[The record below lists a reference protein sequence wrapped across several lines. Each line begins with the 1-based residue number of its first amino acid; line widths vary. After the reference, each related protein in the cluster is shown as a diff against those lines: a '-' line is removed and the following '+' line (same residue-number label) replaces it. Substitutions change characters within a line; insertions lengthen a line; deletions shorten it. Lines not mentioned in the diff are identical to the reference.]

1 MRPHTIPEVAA
12 TVHGELLGPR
22 ASGDL
27 RVRGVAIDS
36 RTVQSDDLFV
46 AIAGEHTD
54 GHRHVH
60 EAFSRGASAALVSSA
75 PMPEWSGPVV
85 RVSDTVTGL
94 SALAAAE
101 RRHMD
106 AVVIGVTGSTGKT
119 CTKDFIA
126 AVLGPRFRTA
136 ANPASFNN
144 EVGLPFTLLSAP
156 DDVQAVVC
164 EMGAR
169 GAGHIRWLCD
179 IARPRIGVLTNVGVA
194 HMELFGS
201 RDAIAAAK
209 AELVEALPDDGLA
222 VLNGDDAVVGG
233 FASRTRAR
241 VLTYGRAAGADVR
254 AANVSLDGRA
264 SARFDLITPEKTAR
278 VELAVAGEHMVANAL
293 AAATVGWALGVDADA
308 AAAALRD
315 ARVSAGRMELFDRAD
330 GVTVLDD
337 AYNANPTSVAAAL
350 EAARSVAGDRRWVA
364 VLGEMAELGPIAQ
377 QEHERVGE
385 LLAADGAGVLVA
397 VGPWGSVIAAAAERG
412 GMVPDHIVVSA
423 DVEEAARI
431 VPTLIRAD
439 DVVLVKASRAVGL
452 ERVVRALLGRSAT
465 NGGPDVVVEESS

>member
-36 RTVQSDDLFV
+36 RTVQPDDLFV

-179 IARPRIGVLTNVGVA
+179 IARPRIGVLTNVVGAQTRTTV
-194 HMELFGS
+194 HVMEEPLSG
-201 RDAIAAAK
+201 
-209 AELVEALPDDGLA
+209 
-222 VLNGDDAVVGG
+222 
-233 FASRTRAR
+233 
-241 VLTYGRAAGADVR
+241 
-254 AANVSLDGRA
+254 
-264 SARFDLITPEKTAR
+264 
-278 VELAVAGEHMVANAL
+278 
-293 AAATVGWALGVDADA
+293 
-308 AAAALRD
+308 
-315 ARVSAGRMELFDRAD
+315 
-330 GVTVLDD
+330 
-337 AYNANPTSVAAAL
+337 
-350 EAARSVAGDRRWVA
+350 
-364 VLGEMAELGPIAQ
+364 
-377 QEHERVGE
+377 GE
-385 LLAADGAGVLVA
+385 LLMLSTDGVHGVLD
-397 VGPWGSVIAAAAERG
+397 ERC
-412 GMVPDHIVVSA
+412 
-423 DVEEAARI
+423 
-431 VPTLIRAD
+431 
-439 DVVLVKASRAVGL
+439 L
-452 ERVVRALLGRSAT
+452 ERLLLGRSDVRQTAIELVQVAIARGSLDNCTAIVARYIPAT
-465 NGGPDVVVEESS
+465 V